1 MTVRIAPQHMRD
13 EPVFVDQIEWEV
25 APIPELDEE
34 EKQLRELERRLGW
47 STRQNVH
54 DSAVNAYMKYVAK

>member
-1 MTVRIAPQHMRD
+1 MRD